1 MSNIYKAFENK
12 KAFIPFLTA
21 GDPDLETTK
30 KCILKM
36 AEAGAS
42 LIEIGIPFS
51 DPIAEGTVIQGA
63 NVRALAVNTHLDD
76 IFSLVKDVRKKI
88 DTPVVFLTYINPV
101 YNYGYEKFFNECQ
114 KCGVDGIIVPDVPYE
129 EKDEFTSIADKYGV
143 DTIKLVAPT
152 SDERIKEIAKDA
164 KGFVYV
170 VSSHGVTGIRSEIT
184 TDLESIIK
192 SVRAVT
198 NTPTAVGFGINTP
211 EQAKYFAG
219 ISDGAIVGSA
229 IVKIIEKY
237 GKDSPGFVYDYVK
250 TMVDAVNNA

>member
-21 GDPDLETTK
+21 GDPDIETSK

-36 AEAGAS
+36 VEAGAS
-42 LIEIGIPFS
+42 LVEIGIPFS

-63 NVRALAVNTHLDD
+63 NVRALGENTHLDD
-76 IFSLVKDVRKKI
+76 IFTLVKEVRKETDI
-88 DTPVVFLTYINPV
+88 PIVFLTYINPV
-101 YNYGYEKFFNECQ
+101 YNYGYGDFFKECQ
-114 KCGVDGIIVPDVPYE
+114 NSGVDGIIVPDVPFE
-129 EKDEFTSIADKYGV
+129 ESDEFASFAEEYGV
-143 DTIKLVAPT
+143 DAVKLIAPT
-152 SDERIKEIAKDA
+152 SNDRIKEIAKNA
-164 KGFVYV
+164 KGFVYI

-184 TDLESIIK
+184 TDVEAMIK
-192 SVRAVT
+192 AVREVT

-211 EQAKYFAG
+211 EQAKYFAR

-237 GKDSPGFVYDYVK
+237 GKDSPKYVYDYVK
-250 TMVDAVNNA
+250 TMVEAVNQA